1 MANGQLLVP
10 GEEAANFAAL
20 ANTKSGQKS
29 IFGDPSD
36 FSEHVY
42 NAVNATHAA
51 VSNAF
56 ELVGQLVDDP
66 TRNNVMKHEAARQVY
81 NRAGQ
86 AIETG
91 RLMLERS
98 ADQLQADALETTNEH
113 FFPDPKFAGRQEAT
127 RQFIERTAPTEG
139 GLAKVRQLVKE
150 NSEVATVV
158 FHNHSFLLGMS
169 EELRQSMIDD
179 AIDAHLPKV
188 YGMIE
193 QSQKMRRLAGSY
205 AQANR
210 SLKATLFNSG
220 LADRASLRV
229 NVD

>member
-1 MANGQLLVP
+1 MANGQLLVQS
-10 GEEAANFAAL
+10 EEATNFAAI

-36 FSEHVY
+36 FTEHVY

-81 NRAGQ
+81 NRANQ

-91 RLMLERS
+91 RLMLEKS
-98 ADQLQADALETTNEH
+98 ADQLQADALETTNDH
-113 FFPDPKFAGRQEAT
+113 FFPDPTFAGRQEAT
-127 RQFIERTAPTEG
+127 RQFIERTASKD
-139 GLAKVRQLVKE
+139 LATVRQLVKDIP
-150 NSEVATVV
+150 EVATVV

-169 EELRQSMIDD
+169 ETMRQSMIDD
-179 AIDAHLPKV
+179 AIEAHLPKV

-205 AQANR
+205 AQANK